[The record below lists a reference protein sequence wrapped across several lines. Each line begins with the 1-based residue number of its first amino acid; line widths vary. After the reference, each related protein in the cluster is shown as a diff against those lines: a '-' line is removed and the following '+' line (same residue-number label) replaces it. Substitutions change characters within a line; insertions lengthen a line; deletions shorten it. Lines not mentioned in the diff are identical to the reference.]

1 MMIESAKKISTYKLH
16 GVKIHSLCLLKNTK
30 LARIYV
36 DSPFPILE
44 KDEYILVLDHEPN
57 SNAHRELLEK
67 FRKRMELEHP
77 HVQYEIINYNRCIK
91 KL

>member
-1 MMIESAKKISTYKLH
+1 MEANQIELTRRST
-16 GVKIHSLCLLKNTK
+16 GRTTRLLDN
-30 LARIYV
+30 LIQNFF
-36 DSPFPILE
+36 SLE